1 MKIGNL
7 ICGICLVVL
16 GLFSCTSEE
25 LIDTIEGDAS
35 LSVVLTVKDV
45 ATTKAGDSPIATQ
58 DELTINDFYVAIFNK
73 ATGAKIDGKIIS
85 ETTDVTPV
93 TVNDTNS
100 GYKVS
105 FPEVHRRQGEV
116 FAVVVANASS
126 IYEKLSE
133 IETYSD
139 LQKSTSA
146 INTLSFEAANLAK
159 AGVSEAKNLTDGDQ
173 TLEVP
178 LTQLCARIDFKEISV
193 FTENGIGANFK
204 ATRISYVANGETV
217 VLYTHDQKN
226 SDYNA
231 LSGTIQKGSS
241 FYTYEFPNGNSLTMT
256 IEGTLSV
263 GEGQGIQTVYKFDWA
278 TDIKDTQGNTVEL
291 QHGYMYELSL
301 KLKMNSSQLIVK
313 KKDWTSQPIEVTFDK

>member
-35 LSVVLTVKDV
+35 LSVVLTVNDV
-45 ATTKAGDSPIATQ
+45 ATTKAGDLSIATEA
-58 DELTINDFYVAIFNK
+58 ELAINDFYVAIFNK

-85 ETTDVTPV
+85 SRKDMTPV
-93 TVNDTNS
+93 TVNDTYS
-100 GYKVS
+100 GYSVN

-126 IYEKLSE
+126 IYDELSK
-133 IETYSD
+133 IEAYSE
-139 LQKSTSA
+139 LQTSVNTISTE
-146 INTLSFEAANLAK
+146 SFQAANLAK
-159 AGVSEAKNLTDGDQ
+159 AGVSAAKNLTDGDQ

-193 FTENGIGANFK
+193 FTEGGISASFEP
-204 ATRISYVANGETV
+204 TEISYVANGKTV
-217 VLYTHDQKN
+217 VLYTQEQKN
-226 SDYNA
+226 SKYNA
-231 LSGTIQKGSS
+231 LSGTIQTGSS
-241 FYTYEFPNGNSLTMT
+241 FYTYEFPSDKSLTMT
-256 IEGTLSV
+256 IEGSLSV
-263 GEGQGIQTVYKFDWA
+263 GGGQGIQTVYKFDWA
-278 TDIKDTQGNTVEL
+278 NDIRDSQRKPVEL

-301 KLKMNSSQLIVK
+301 KLQMNSSQLIVT
-313 KKDWTSQPIEVTFDK
+313 KKDWTVRDIEVTYGK

>member
-35 LSVVLTVKDV
+35 LSVVLTVNDV
-45 ATTKAGDSPIATQ
+45 ATTKAGDLSIATKE
-58 DELTINDFYVAIFNK
+58 ELAINDFYVAIFNK
-73 ATGAKIDGKIIS
+73 DGKKIDGKIIS
-85 ETTDVTPV
+85 STNDMTPV
-93 TVNDTNS
+93 TANDTYS
-100 GYKVS
+100 GYSVN

-126 IYEKLSE
+126 IYDELSK
-133 IETYSD
+133 IEAYSE
-139 LQKSTSA
+139 LRTSVNAISTE
-146 INTLSFEAANLAK
+146 SFEAANLAK
-159 AGVSEAKNLTDGDQ
+159 AGVSKAKNLTDGDQ

-193 FTENGIGANFK
+193 FTEGGISASFVPKN
-204 ATRISYVANGETV
+204 ISYVANGETV
-217 VLYTHDQKN
+217 VLYTQEQKN
-226 SDYNA
+226 SNYKA

-241 FYTYEFPNGNSLTMT
+241 FYTYEFPSDKSLTMT
-256 IEGTLSV
+256 IEGSLSV
-263 GEGQGIQTVYKFDWA
+263 GGGQGIQTVYKFDWA
-278 TDIKDTQGNTVEL
+278 NDIRDSQGKSVKL

-301 KLKMNSSQLIVK
+301 KLQMNSSQLIVT
-313 KKDWTSQPIEVTFDK
+313 KKDWTTLPIEVTYGK